1 MNIIKELTDIFR
13 EVFDSP
19 QLLIDKNTTADDI
32 EAWDSFSHVNL
43 ILFIEKRFSIKIPLG
58 ETQALRNVEA
68 MAELIQ
74 SKLNI

>member
-1 MNIIKELTDIFR
+1 MDIIKELTDIFK

-32 EAWDSFSHVNL
+32 EAWDSFSHMTL

-58 ETQALRNVEA
+58 ETQALKNVGA

-74 SKLNI
+74 SKLDI